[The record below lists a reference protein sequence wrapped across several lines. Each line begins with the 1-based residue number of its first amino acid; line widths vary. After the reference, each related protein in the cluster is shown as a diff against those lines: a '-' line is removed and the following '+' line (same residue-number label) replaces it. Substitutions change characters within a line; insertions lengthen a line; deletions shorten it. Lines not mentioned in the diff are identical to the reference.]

1 MSYLN
6 KFVKRNFLWILLA
19 LLLAG
24 SHLLYLY
31 LLPASVEDIGYAALL
46 DTCLLGL
53 FFFLAWIGY
62 IRRVKKFQK
71 LLALPIPDQIKV
83 PEPVDDIEQLYGQI
97 LENVAIQQ
105 RLLEDQTQLQ
115 QTEMYDYYARWVHQ
129 IKTPIAALQLLLETQ
144 KKDVA
149 KNAETILEKTGKENA
164 VLENLLEQLAE
175 RGFEGIAAEMP
186 HTAVETEAGEL
197 SAETETARHSENV
210 GLTSESVG
218 LTVAIPIDCTAVGN
232 LKKLLEAKGN
242 LIKKALGIDSLP
254 IEVKEEAVEFP
265 WFETVSPEETAAY
278 THFISAL
285 CELSKNAK
293 RVTAKEKEVD
303 NEKYAFRCF
312 LLRLGFIGTEYK
324 AERKILLRNLSGSA
338 AFKTVKDGEQ
348 E

>member
-1 MSYLN
+1 MKIRYNRIGSERKALVRAIEEITECNAQYLGAPT
-6 KFVKRNFLWILLA
+6 FA
-19 LLLAG
+19 
-24 SHLLYLY
+24 Y
-31 LLPASVEDIGYAALL
+31 
-46 DTCLLGL
+46 
-53 FFFLAWIGY
+53 
-62 IRRVKKFQK
+62 Q
-71 LLALPIPDQIKV
+71 
-83 PEPVDDIEQLYGQI
+83 VDYFTIEKDGT
-97 LENVAIQQ
+97 LEFDDRADSEEI
-105 RLLEDQTQLQ
+105 
-115 QTEMYDYYARWVHQ
+115 
-129 IKTPIAALQLLLETQ
+129 
-144 KKDVA
+144 
-149 KNAETILEKTGKENA
+149 
-164 VLENLLEQLAE
+164 ENLLEQLAE

-338 AFKTVKDGEQ
+338 AFKTIKDGEQ

>member
-1 MSYLN
+1 MKIRYNRIGSERKALVRAIEEITECTAQYLGAPT
-6 KFVKRNFLWILLA
+6 FA
-19 LLLAG
+19 
-24 SHLLYLY
+24 Y
-31 LLPASVEDIGYAALL
+31 
-46 DTCLLGL
+46 
-53 FFFLAWIGY
+53 
-62 IRRVKKFQK
+62 Q
-71 LLALPIPDQIKV
+71 
-83 PEPVDDIEQLYGQI
+83 VDYFTIEKDGT
-97 LENVAIQQ
+97 LEFDDRADSEEI
-105 RLLEDQTQLQ
+105 
-115 QTEMYDYYARWVHQ
+115 
-129 IKTPIAALQLLLETQ
+129 
-144 KKDVA
+144 
-149 KNAETILEKTGKENA
+149 
-164 VLENLLEQLAE
+164 ENLLEQLAE
-175 RGFEGIAAEMP
+175 RGFEGTAAEMPDTAAEMP
-186 HTAVETEAGEL
+186 HTAAETESGEL

-210 GLTSESVG
+210 GLT
-218 LTVAIPIDCTAVGN
+218 VAIPMDGAAVGN

-254 IEVKEEAVEFP
+254 IELKEETVEFP
-265 WFETVSPEETAAY
+265 WFETISPEETAAY

>member
-1 MSYLN
+1 MKIRYNRIGSERKALVRAIEEITECTAQYLGAPT
-6 KFVKRNFLWILLA
+6 FA
-19 LLLAG
+19 
-24 SHLLYLY
+24 Y
-31 LLPASVEDIGYAALL
+31 
-46 DTCLLGL
+46 
-53 FFFLAWIGY
+53 
-62 IRRVKKFQK
+62 Q
-71 LLALPIPDQIKV
+71 
-83 PEPVDDIEQLYGQI
+83 VDYFTIEKDGT
-97 LENVAIQQ
+97 LEFDDRADSEEI
-105 RLLEDQTQLQ
+105 
-115 QTEMYDYYARWVHQ
+115 
-129 IKTPIAALQLLLETQ
+129 
-144 KKDVA
+144 
-149 KNAETILEKTGKENA
+149 
-164 VLENLLEQLAE
+164 ENLLEQLAE
-175 RGFEGIAAEMP
+175 RGFEGTAAVMP
-186 HTAVETEAGEL
+186 HTAAETESGEL

-210 GLTSESVG
+210 GLTSESLG
-218 LTVAIPIDCTAVGN
+218 LTVAIPMDGTAVGN

-254 IEVKEEAVEFP
+254 IEVKEETVEFP
-265 WFETVSPEETAAY
+265 WFEMVSPEETVAY

>member
-1 MSYLN
+1 MKIRYNRIGSERKALVRAIEEITECTAQYLGTPT
-6 KFVKRNFLWILLA
+6 FA
-19 LLLAG
+19 
-24 SHLLYLY
+24 Y
-31 LLPASVEDIGYAALL
+31 
-46 DTCLLGL
+46 
-53 FFFLAWIGY
+53 
-62 IRRVKKFQK
+62 Q
-71 LLALPIPDQIKV
+71 
-83 PEPVDDIEQLYGQI
+83 VDYFTIEKDGT
-97 LENVAIQQ
+97 LEFDDRADSEEI
-105 RLLEDQTQLQ
+105 
-115 QTEMYDYYARWVHQ
+115 
-129 IKTPIAALQLLLETQ
+129 
-144 KKDVA
+144 
-149 KNAETILEKTGKENA
+149 
-164 VLENLLEQLAE
+164 ENLLEQLAE
-175 RGFEGIAAEMP
+175 RGFEGTAAETP
-186 HTAVETEAGEL
+186 HTAAEISHTAAETETGEL
-197 SAETETARHSENV
+197 SAETETARHGENV
-210 GLTSESVG
+210 GLTSESLG
-218 LTVAIPIDCTAVGN
+218 LTVAIPMDGTAVGN

-254 IEVKEEAVEFP
+254 IEVKEETVEFP

>member
-1 MSYLN
+1 M
-6 KFVKRNFLWILLA
+6 RRITLA
-19 LLLAG
+19 RYG
-24 SHLLYLY
+24 GD
-31 LLPASVEDIGYAALL
+31 EFIICGEL
-46 DTCLLGL
+46 DNREE
-53 FFFLAWIGY
+53 I
-62 IRRVKKFQK
+62 
-71 LLALPIPDQIKV
+71 
-83 PEPVDDIEQLYGQI
+83 
-97 LENVAIQQ
+97 
-105 RLLEDQTQLQ
+105 
-115 QTEMYDYYARWVHQ
+115 
-129 IKTPIAALQLLLETQ
+129 
-144 KKDVA
+144 
-149 KNAETILEKTGKENA
+149 
-164 VLENLLEQLAE
+164 ENLLEQLAE

-197 SAETETARHSENV
+197 SAETETARHSEN
-210 GLTSESVG
+210 VG

-265 WFETVSPEETAAY
+265 WCETVSPEETAAY

-338 AFKTVKDGEQ
+338 AFKTAKEGEQ
-348 E
+348 S

>member
-1 MSYLN
+1 MKIRYNRIGSERKALVRAIEEITECTAQYLGAPT
-6 KFVKRNFLWILLA
+6 FA
-19 LLLAG
+19 
-24 SHLLYLY
+24 Y
-31 LLPASVEDIGYAALL
+31 
-46 DTCLLGL
+46 
-53 FFFLAWIGY
+53 
-62 IRRVKKFQK
+62 Q
-71 LLALPIPDQIKV
+71 
-83 PEPVDDIEQLYGQI
+83 VDYFTIEKDGT
-97 LENVAIQQ
+97 LEFDDRADSEEI
-105 RLLEDQTQLQ
+105 
-115 QTEMYDYYARWVHQ
+115 
-129 IKTPIAALQLLLETQ
+129 
-144 KKDVA
+144 
-149 KNAETILEKTGKENA
+149 
-164 VLENLLEQLAE
+164 ENLLEQLAE
-175 RGFEGIAAEMP
+175 RGFEGTAAEMP
-186 HTAVETEAGEL
+186 DTAAQMPHTAAETEAEEL
-197 SAETETARHSENV
+197 SEEAETAQHSES
-210 GLTSESVG
+210 LG
-218 LTVAIPIDCTAVGN
+218 LTVAIPMDGTAVGN

-254 IEVKEEAVEFP
+254 IEVKEETVEFP

>member
-1 MSYLN
+1 MKIRYNRIGSERKALVRAIEEITECNAQYLGAPT
-6 KFVKRNFLWILLA
+6 FA
-19 LLLAG
+19 
-24 SHLLYLY
+24 Y
-31 LLPASVEDIGYAALL
+31 
-46 DTCLLGL
+46 
-53 FFFLAWIGY
+53 
-62 IRRVKKFQK
+62 Q
-71 LLALPIPDQIKV
+71 
-83 PEPVDDIEQLYGQI
+83 VDYFTIEKDGT
-97 LENVAIQQ
+97 LEFDDRADSEEI
-105 RLLEDQTQLQ
+105 
-115 QTEMYDYYARWVHQ
+115 
-129 IKTPIAALQLLLETQ
+129 
-144 KKDVA
+144 
-149 KNAETILEKTGKENA
+149 
-164 VLENLLEQLAE
+164 ENLLEQLAE
-175 RGFEGIAAEMP
+175 RGFEGTAAEMP
-186 HTAVETEAGEL
+186 HTAAETEDEEL

-338 AFKTVKDGEQ
+338 AFKTIKDGEQ